1 MRYVFPSVGG
11 LCVMFLYN
19 IVDGIFIGQGVGSA
33 ALGAVNIAVPF
44 MTAAVALV
52 SMMPMG
58 GATIIAIRT
67 GQGDK
72 AGANQAF
79 MSALTLT
86 VLLSVI
92 MTVIGMVFAK
102 EIVLL
107 CGGRNLSHEMV
118 AMAEEYLFYFMAF
131 CIFNLMSLSLSVFVR
146 NDGSPTLS
154 FVAMCTGAVA
164 NIVLDWLFI
173 FPLQWGVI
181 GAAVASGLGQ
191 VSSCLILMTHF
202 IRRKGDLRIRK
213 FPLNLSLMGKI
224 CTYGLPESASQ
235 LTTPVTTF
243 CYNTVLASMIG
254 DLAVSTFSV
263 LSFIFSLV
271 NAILSGVV
279 QGMQPLW
286 GRSYGMKDDK
296 GLRYY
301 FRTSLWIN
309 IIASAVMTTGLTV
322 FAAPAIR
329 IFNNEPALVESGM
342 KALPVFALSFV
353 PMAINYIVAGYY
365 FSIQKTLQANVLSMS
380 RGVVLKAIAIFA
392 VPLLLGQSAVWYA
405 PLVAEMLTLAIAAV
419 IIFNECRKRT

>member
-1 MRYVFPSVGG
+1 
-11 LCVMFLYN
+11 
-19 IVDGIFIGQGVGSA
+19 
-33 ALGAVNIAVPF
+33 
-44 MTAAVALV
+44 
-52 SMMPMG
+52 
-58 GATIIAIRT
+58 
-67 GQGDK
+67 
-72 AGANQAF
+72 
-79 MSALTLT
+79 
-86 VLLSVI
+86 
-92 MTVIGMVFAK
+92 
-102 EIVLL
+102 
-107 CGGRNLSHEMV
+107 
-118 AMAEEYLFYFMAF
+118 
-131 CIFNLMSLSLSVFVR
+131 
-146 NDGSPTLS
+146 
-154 FVAMCTGAVA
+154 MCTGAVA

-301 FRTSLWIN
+301 
-309 IIASAVMTTGLTV
+309 
-322 FAAPAIR
+322 
-329 IFNNEPALVESGM
+329 
-342 KALPVFALSFV
+342 
-353 PMAINYIVAGYY
+353 
-365 FSIQKTLQANVLSMS
+365 
-380 RGVVLKAIAIFA
+380 
-392 VPLLLGQSAVWYA
+392 LGQSSDAEINSTNQSVTVTPANRGPCKNFCSLLYPVLLIMGICILLLSPLFATLYRNEIFEACGSAYTNAYLYLREWPILGIVLFGTGITAVG
-405 PLVAEMLTLAIAAV
+405 LGGVIAKYL
-419 IIFNECRKRT
+419 KRRQF